1 MSAAGKVNIH
11 EALQL
16 EAQQTLGQ
24 PMLVTRF
31 IVIRE
36 LQPPQG
42 GAMFNRLT
50 GTADGHPLLAWE
62 ADGLLLT
69 ALLHRTAPKE
79 HTWPADPT

>member
-11 EALQL
+11 EALQM
-16 EAQQTLGQ
+16 EAQQTLGE

-42 GAMFNRLT
+42 GAYDMGHIQARD
-50 GTADGHPLLAWE
+50 TAMRRWVWIAVLVVAAIVGIVLA
-62 ADGLLLT
+62 AQL
-69 ALLHRTAPKE
+69 
-79 HTWPADPT
+79 